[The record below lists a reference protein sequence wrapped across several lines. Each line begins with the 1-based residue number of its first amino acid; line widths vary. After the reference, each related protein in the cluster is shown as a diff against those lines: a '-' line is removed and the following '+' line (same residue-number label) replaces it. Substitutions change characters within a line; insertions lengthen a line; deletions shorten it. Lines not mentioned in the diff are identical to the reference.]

1 MNQRSTELQAK
12 YRVICKTLEKGLVKL
27 VLNNIVRAGL
37 ESTKATDNGGADLPN
52 SAFTSSS

>member
-27 VLNNIVRAGL
+27 VLNNIVRGL